1 MFWCINGIESCCL
14 NLECGAERVE
24 RVGRME
30 SAVKYPP
37 GSYLTLKGDQNVDH
51 LLYGQGMK
59 ATLDVESLSSW
70 IID

>member
-1 MFWCINGIESCCL
+1 
-14 NLECGAERVE
+14 
-24 RVGRME
+24 ME